1 MEQEDFIKELKEKQG
16 VFRYLSSEEIQEV
29 LSI

>member
-1 MEQEDFIKELKEKQG
+1 MEQEDFIKDLKEKQG

>member
-1 MEQEDFIKELKEKQG
+1 MEQQDFIKDLKEKQG

-29 LSI
+29 MSL

>member
-29 LSI
+29 LSL